1 VRIAL
6 VTHGSRKRWFGAVAS
21 LAAVYALVLN
31 VVLSSLILASISP
44 AAQAAGFELCLT
56 HPDLAASPDNTGK
69 TTGAPAVHCPVCVGT
84 HAPGAPPA
92 SVTFSVSRVAIAIAP
107 IAAPDDRIVAR
118 AATSDHRARAPPQL
132 S

>member
-1 VRIAL
+1 M
-6 VTHGSRKRWFGAVAS
+6 AS

-31 VVLSSLILASISP
+31 VVLSSLILASVSP

-56 HPDLAASPDNTGK
+56 HPDLAVSLDDNGK
-69 TTGAPAVHCPVCVGT
+69 TTGAPAVHCPACLGT

-92 SVTFSVSRVAIAIAP
+92 IATFAITRIAIAITP
-107 IAAPDDRIVAR
+107 FTAPDDRIVAER
-118 AATSDHRARAPPQL
+118 ATSDHRARAPPQL

>member
-1 VRIAL
+1 MTQV
-6 VTHGSRKRWFGAVAS
+6 SRKRWFGAVAS

-31 VVLSSLILASISP
+31 VVLSSLLLASISP

-56 HPDLAASPDNTGK
+56 HPDLAASPDGSGK
-69 TTGAPAVHCPVCVGT
+69 TTAPAVHCPLCVGT

-92 SVTFSVSRVAIAIAP
+92 IATFSISRVAIAIAP
-107 IAAPDDRIVAR
+107 IATPDDRVVA
-118 AATSDHRARAPPQL
+118 AQATSDHRARAPPQL